1 MPGNSDEKVLMATPD
16 HLTTTE
22 YIKTQWSKI
31 GVQFVK
37 TFKEI
42 FTLMQGSIEKIKL
55 DERISWPNLTVDG
68 FLGQKKCWNFAGADT
83 LSEFFG
89 IEMY

>member
-1 MPGNSDEKVLMATPD
+1 M
-16 HLTTTE
+16 
-22 YIKTQWSKI
+22 
-31 GVQFVK
+31 
-37 TFKEI
+37 
-42 FTLMQGSIEKIKL
+42 KL
-55 DERISWPNLTVDG
+55 DKHISWPNLTVDG